1 VLTDEQII
9 ETVTAN
15 ILASDEEEE
24 KESNENVYVPS
35 VTEMLQRMTET
46 RNFLESYT
54 VPENVWNSF
63 CILESYVNNVNF
75 SNKCKRILKRDR
87 KTTSSTQT
95 CSERSLTRG

>member
-9 ETVTAN
+9 ETGTAN
-15 ILASDEEEE
+15 ILASDEEEEE

-35 VTEMLQRMTET
+35 VTEMLKIMTET

-54 VPENVWNSF
+54 VPENIWNSF

-75 SNKCKRILKRDR
+75 PNKCKRILKRDR

-95 CSERSLTRG
+95 CGS